1 MKSLEPRTE
10 GLLRAMRHADEPTD
24 EQVLRV
30 RQSLIAKIAVGGA
43 VAASLETVSTSATG
57 ASGAGLALKLSLL
70 PMAVK
75 VSLSALVLGA
85 GALGTWKLATSAGN
99 HRPLAESAQ
108 MGEHTSETRPP
119 ALAEVVAPMPTPP
132 SEQAPEM
139 NPSGERHESA
149 LPPPSHVVARS
160 SSHQA
165 PVSGPEL
172 QEEARLLAE
181 VQTALGAGHGPQALE
196 KLKEYDQRFSGGV
209 LRAEADAARVF
220 ALCQSGRRADA
231 QAAARR
237 FLRRY
242 PSSPSA
248 SRVQQAC
255 ATEP

>member
-30 RQSLIAKIAVGGA
+30 RRSLIAKIAVGGA
-43 VAASLETVSTSATG
+43 VAAGLETVSTSATG

-75 VSLSALVLGA
+75 VSLSVVVLGA
-85 GALGTWKLATSAGN
+85 AALGSWKWATSAGN
-99 HRPLAESAQ
+99 QRALTESAQ
-108 MGEHTSETRPP
+108 VSGRSNETRPP
-119 ALAEVVAPMPTPP
+119 AQPELVPPTTTPP

-139 NPSGERHESA
+139 NLSNERHESP
-149 LPPPSHVVARS
+149 LPLPSRVPLHS

-172 QEEARLLAE
+172 QEEAQLLAE
-181 VQTALGAGHGPQALE
+181 VQTALGAGHGPQALD